1 VRHENPQALGLA
13 GATGD
18 RSFAAMSEQ
27 HNKQIVDE
35 FIQAL
40 FTRGELDAVDRY
52 LSPDFVNHNPTWPG
66 QPGDRESMRAASEV
80 MRAACP
86 DWHSDLEELIAEGDM
101 VVERFTASGT
111 HESELMGIA
120 PTGQTVT
127 LPGINI
133 FRLKDGRIVERWGVL
148 DMLGFMRQLGAIP
161 AAV

>member
-1 VRHENPQALGLA
+1 
-13 GATGD
+13 
-18 RSFAAMSEQ
+18 
-27 HNKQIVDE
+27 
-35 FIQAL
+35 
-40 FTRGELDAVDRY
+40 
-52 LSPDFVNHNPTWPG
+52 
-66 QPGDRESMRAASEV
+66 
-80 MRAACP
+80 
-86 DWHSDLEELIAEGDM
+86 M